1 MELIPLGSDFGAEV
15 RGLDVIDVAAD
26 DGAHQ
31 TARALFEEHSVLL
44 FRDQQMS
51 GEVLAAFAR
60 AFGPLER
67 VMTGSP
73 GQATVYGRT
82 HNIAANGGLVAAGDR
97 QVLTAPDNQL
107 WHTDN
112 SFKAA
117 PSLASVLVARV
128 IPTEGGETE
137 FVSTRKA
144 WSRLD
149 AKMQEHLR
157 DSIATHSCANSR
169 DQLDPQ
175 LMTAVE
181 RKTLPPVRWRLTWQ
195 NPINGRL
202 ALYIASH
209 AYAVDGM
216 DEKEAK
222 ALLASL
228 IADATCDEFVYRHQ
242 WRKGDVIMWDNR
254 ATMHR
259 GRPWPLDQARSLIRT
274 SILATD
280 ADGLAG
286 IRPAAPR
293 KGDALASTQS
303 QRACPSIS
311 RA

>member
-1 MELIPLGSDFGAEV
+1 
-15 RGLDVIDVAAD
+15 
-26 DGAHQ
+26 
-31 TARALFEEHSVLL
+31 
-44 FRDQQMS
+44 MS

-73 GQATVYGRT
+73 APATVYGRT
-82 HNIAANGGLVAAGDR
+82 HNIGANGGLAAAGDR
-97 QVLTAPDNQL
+97 QVLTAQANQL

-112 SFKAA
+112 SFKSV

-149 AKMQEHLR
+149 VEMQEHLR
-157 DSIATHSCANSR
+157 DSIVTHSFAISR

-175 LMTAVE
+175 LMTALE
-181 RKTLPPVRWRLTWQ
+181 REALPPVRWRMTWQ

-228 IADATCDEFVYRHQ
+228 IAEATRDEFVYRHQ

-274 SILATD
+274 SILASD

-286 IRPAAPR
+286 IRSTAP
-293 KGDALASTQS
+293 
-303 QRACPSIS
+303 
-311 RA
+311 